1 MILTMIFMYEKRN
14 RNYYFFRFISFFI
27 VPIKSLNIIKNG
39 QFTIFFCRFTTK
51 DIYSQKKNS
60 KLRQF

>member
-14 RNYYFFRFISFFI
+14 RNYFFRFISFFI
-27 VPIKSLNIIKNG
+27 VPIKPLNIIKNG

-60 KLRQF
+60 KLRHF

>member
-14 RNYYFFRFISFFI
+14 RNYYFSIHLIFI
-27 VPIKSLNIIKNG
+27 VPIKSLNIIKNS
-39 QFTIFFCRFTTK
+39 QFTIFFLPFHHQRY
-51 DIYSQKKNS
+51 ILSEKNS